1 MSASKRGL
9 ELSIVQVKGDLV
21 LAGAAIKA
29 AEKAEKHLSKA
40 MKGQAAYHLQQAAEK
55 LIKIQLYASG
65 KKLDNAKL
73 YKHSLKD
80 LLKYA
85 QSISVQIFLPA
96 YINKNNEIITRWE
109 AQGRYDLHLSVRMD
123 TLKKCYQEISDWYD
137 AMRRNGYN

>member
-85 QSISVQIFLPA
+85 QSISA